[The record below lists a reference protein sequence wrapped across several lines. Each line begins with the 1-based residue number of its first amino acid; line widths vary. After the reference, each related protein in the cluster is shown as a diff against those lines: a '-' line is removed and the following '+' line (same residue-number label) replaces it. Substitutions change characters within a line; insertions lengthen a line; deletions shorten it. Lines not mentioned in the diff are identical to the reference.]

1 MFVLR
6 VLSFWLLCLVLA
18 PLAWAQPPQPLSL
31 EQAVEKAVRQNPRLG
46 SAHQDVQAA
55 RAQVGTAS
63 ATLYPQINLNSTL
76 TQQSQRSGGGGG
88 NNALGAVLSN
98 LAGNPGGGGG
108 GGQGLTQIS
117 LNVQQI
123 LLDFGKRAEAIRA
136 AEKQAEASLYQAQG
150 VRQDIILEV
159 RQRYF
164 QTHTDQETVRIQQGV
179 VQNQERHLRESQGFF
194 KAGLQAKNE
203 MTKAEADLA
212 QARLDLVLAQNA
224 LEQDWLALNQSMG
237 LSQTTPYQLQVDE
250 IDSEWDPPLER
261 VVALSYQYR
270 PEARQLAALIE
281 AATARM
287 EQAYRNRYPTL
298 GASAQTG
305 YRGINGPLDDFWSV
319 GINLNFNLFNGFLD
333 RYQAEGFK
341 AQAESLAAM
350 LESTRQQVY
359 RDTAAA
365 LINLRNARAAI
376 ETSAINV
383 RSSVDN
389 FALAR
394 KRYESGLGSNLE
406 YQDAQILLARA
417 QIGEV
422 LAFNSYRLGLA
433 ALLRASGIEN
443 LAELKA
449 LLEEK
454 P

>member
-1 MFVLR
+1 MR
-6 VLSFWLLCLVLA
+6 QATSWIILVFLA
-18 PLAWAQPPQPLSL
+18 LPLWAQPPQPLSL
-31 EQAVEKAVRQNPRLG
+31 NQAIQLALTQNPRLT
-46 SAHQDVQAA
+46 ATAKDVEAA
-55 RAQVGTAS
+55 RAQVGSTS
-63 ATLYPQINLNSTL
+63 ATLYPQVNLNSSVSS
-76 TQQSQRSGGGGG
+76 QSQRGGGGGG
-88 NNALGAVLSN
+88 NNAALGAVLSN
-98 LAGNPGGGGG
+98 LVGNTGGGG

-117 LNVQQI
+117 IGVQQI

-136 AEKQAEASLYQAQG
+136 AQKQAEATVHEAQG

-179 VQNQERHLRESQGFF
+179 VQNQERHLRESQGFY
-194 KAGLQAKNE
+194 KAGLQARNE

-237 LSQTTPYQLQVDE
+237 ISQTTPYELEVKA
-250 IDSEWDPPLER
+250 IDPAWEPNLER
-261 VVALSYQYR
+261 VVAVSYQYR

-281 AATARM
+281 ATTARM
-287 EQAYRNRYPTL
+287 EQAYRNRYPTI
-298 GASAQTG
+298 GANAQTG
-305 YRGINGPLDDFWSV
+305 YRGINGPLEDFWSV

-333 RYQAEGFK
+333 RYQADGFR
-341 AQAESLAAM
+341 AQAESLAAL

-376 ETSAINV
+376 ETSAVNV

-389 FALAR
+389 FTLAR

-422 LAFNSYRLGLA
+422 LALNSYRVGLA
-433 ALLRASGIEN
+433 ALLWATGIED
-443 LAELKA
+443 LDELKKLVA
-449 LLEEK
+449 EGSQ